1 MEDMIK
7 KIEAVIE
14 EKVRPSLMDPEG
26 DVKVLSYEDGICRV
40 RLLGACSGCPSA
52 QITTEELIAK
62 EVMEALPEVKD
73 VVLVQEVSPEL
84 MDFARKILRHEVD

>member
-14 EKVRPSLMDPEG
+14 EKVRPSLMDHEG

-84 MDFARKILRHEVD
+84 MDFARKLLRHEVD

>member
-14 EKVRPSLMDPEG
+14 EKVRPSLMDHEG